1 MYFNYR
7 TNIALCCSQYYRV
20 NMVRNNFTIFT
31 I

>member
-7 TNIALCCSQYYRV
+7 TNIALCCSQYYKV
-20 NMVRNNFTIFT
+20 NIKFTIFT

>member
-7 TNIALCCSQYYRV
+7 TNIALCCSHYCRV
-20 NMVRNNFTIFT
+20 NTVRINFTIFT